1 MLKKWSLQNQMILMT
16 TLLILLITVI
26 FSIFFIKF
34 EVESTFDETESIA
47 LQSANALGLISH
59 LDTQSKNFK
68 WNKSANV
75 LRIKDKIDADLILL
89 EYRDGLQI
97 EVNEDVHFNETD
109 PYLNDNNYMALVF
122 GGNYIVKEVI
132 DNKEMILAKAPIM
145 SETKEVAG
153 VVTIGFDKQKVI
165 YKFLKEMTPFIWFT
179 FGILVL
185 GFILSYFF
193 AKHIRKKTLGLE
205 PEEITNLYMA
215 RNSVLQSVNEG
226 IISLNNENKVTLIN
240 YAAYKIFES
249 NDSSQSVDVLIDEF
263 IQELLQENK
272 LYRLNEERVLNKK
285 YILLNVTPIVEKNE
299 TLGTVLTM
307 SEITEYRK
315 ILTAYKEI
323 KTYSDELR
331 AQTHEFTNKLYAISG
346 LLQLKEYDEAVKLI
360 QKQSNKQDI
369 QNEILF
375 NQIQDK
381 NIQAI
386 LVGKLAKASEMKI
399 KFYIDEN
406 SYIDSPIEHIDQN
419 DLIVLLSN
427 LIDNAIEA
435 VNPFGGGVTF
445 FASDIGDEIIFEIS
459 DDGPGINIDNIQNIF
474 EKGISSKKEKDHGFG
489 LYNVKNIVQKYNG
502 VIELNQEQ
510 LTIFTVSIPKIPK
523 LNEVIL

>member
-1 MLKKWSLQNQMILMT
+1 MLKKWSLQNQMIFIT
-16 TLLILLITVI
+16 TLLILLITII

-68 WNKSANV
+68 WDKSANV

-263 IQELLQENK
+263 IQE
-272 LYRLNEERVLNKK
+272 
-285 YILLNVTPIVEKNE
+285 
-299 TLGTVLTM
+299 
-307 SEITEYRK
+307 
-315 ILTAYKEI
+315 
-323 KTYSDELR
+323 
-331 AQTHEFTNKLYAISG
+331 
-346 LLQLKEYDEAVKLI
+346 
-360 QKQSNKQDI
+360 
-369 QNEILF
+369 
-375 NQIQDK
+375 
-381 NIQAI
+381 
-386 LVGKLAKASEMKI
+386 
-399 KFYIDEN
+399 
-406 SYIDSPIEHIDQN
+406 
-419 DLIVLLSN
+419 
-427 LIDNAIEA
+427 
-435 VNPFGGGVTF
+435 
-445 FASDIGDEIIFEIS
+445 
-459 DDGPGINIDNIQNIF
+459 
-474 EKGISSKKEKDHGFG
+474 
-489 LYNVKNIVQKYNG
+489 
-502 VIELNQEQ
+502 
-510 LTIFTVSIPKIPK
+510 
-523 LNEVIL
+523 

>member
-16 TLLILLITVI
+16 TLLILLITII

-68 WNKSANV
+68 WDKSANV

-331 AQTHEFTNKLYAISG
+331 AQTHEFTNKLLDYYS
-346 LLQLKEYDEAVKLI
+346 LK
-360 QKQSNKQDI
+360 SM
-369 QNEILF
+369 
-375 NQIQDK
+375 
-381 NIQAI
+381 
-386 LVGKLAKASEMKI
+386 MKR
-399 KFYIDEN
+399 
-406 SYIDSPIEHIDQN
+406 
-419 DLIVLLSN
+419 LS
-427 LIDNAIEA
+427 
-435 VNPFGGGVTF
+435 
-445 FASDIGDEIIFEIS
+445 
-459 DDGPGINIDNIQNIF
+459 
-474 EKGISSKKEKDHGFG
+474 
-489 LYNVKNIVQKYNG
+489 
-502 VIELNQEQ
+502 
-510 LTIFTVSIPKIPK
+510 
-523 LNEVIL
+523 